1 MQFHFDLKTI
11 LSNRLVHGGLSEFN
25 LLYHEGKAYVI
36 DVSQSVE
43 HDHPRALD
51 FLRKDLQNVTEFFR
65 RKGVNVLGV
74 RGLFDFVVDPSIE
87 AGEAEEAALQGLN
100 ARAEAM
106 TEEERSAEQIVQ
118 EEVFK
123 NIHIPRTL
131 DEVTFLVYHM
141 LRILNMLFGSWSG
154 PGTSSTW
161 FSGSAQFA
169 ASSSS
174 SSLLV
179 FNFLA

>member
-11 LSNRLVHGGLSEFN
+11 LSNRLVHGDLSEFN

-74 RGLFDFVVDPSIE
+74 RVLFDFVVDPSIE
-87 AGEAEEAALQGLN
+87 AGEAEDGEANPDVPRLMALLE
-100 ARAEAM
+100 AEA
-106 TEEERSAEQIVQ
+106 
-118 EEVFK
+118 
-123 NIHIPRTL
+123 
-131 DEVTFLVYHM
+131 
-141 LRILNMLFGSWSG
+141 
-154 PGTSSTW
+154 SSKD
-161 FSGSAQFA
+161 FSDMFA
-169 ASSSS
+169 AGVHVRGPR
-174 SSLLV
+174 LLKATRQKAQAVLSTLAQRLGV
-179 FNFLA
+179 FTSE

>member
-1 MQFHFDLKTI
+1 M
-11 LSNRLVHGGLSEFN
+11 
-25 LLYHEGKAYVI
+25 I

-51 FLRKDLQNVTEFFR
+51 FLRKDLQNITEFFR

-123 NIHIPRTL
+123 SIHIPRTL
-131 DEVTFLVYHM
+131 DEVKTSNDFIPCHFKNVIFSVRFQGQRSKLPKPRPERS
-141 LRILNMLFGSWSG
+141 RIHTRL
-154 PGTSSTW
+154 
-161 FSGSAQFA
+161 
-169 ASSSS
+169 
-174 SSLLV
+174 SL
-179 FNFLA
+179 A

>member
-1 MQFHFDLKTI
+1 M
-11 LSNRLVHGGLSEFN
+11 
-25 LLYHEGKAYVI
+25 I

-51 FLRKDLQNVTEFFR
+51 FLRKDLQNITEFFR

-123 NIHIPRTL
+123 NIHIPRPL
-131 DEVTFLVYHM
+131 DEVITSNDCYLASVMKFTF
-141 LRILNMLFGSWSG
+141 SPSG
-154 PGTSSTW
+154 FKARDRNFQSQSQAGVASLPGCRW
-161 FSGSAQFA
+161 HHQNHQAWR
-169 ASSSS
+169 
-174 SSLLV
+174 
-179 FNFLA
+179 